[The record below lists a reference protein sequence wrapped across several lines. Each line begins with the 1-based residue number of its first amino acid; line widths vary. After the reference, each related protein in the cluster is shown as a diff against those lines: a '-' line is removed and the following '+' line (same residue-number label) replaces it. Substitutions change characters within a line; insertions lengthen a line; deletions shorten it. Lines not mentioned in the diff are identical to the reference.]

1 MREAR
6 GRGGESVEEES
17 VDIIVCPVAV
27 LVFSI
32 LQGFD
37 RKIKFM
43 CRDQ

>member
-1 MREAR
+1 MK
-6 GRGGESVEEES
+6 EEES
-17 VDIIVCPVAV
+17 VDIIVCLVAV